1 LASSWTSWR
10 RRTATRRLARR
21 LERTQAQLGLL
32 ARREAALQV
41 ALQLQE
47 LTQEAQLARVQ
58 ELLAD
63 LSTPAQPAPLPEPL
77 SPEPTDLVTPQV
89 LPLVQQE
96 LLLPRRPEPE
106 ELEPM
111 PPAEDQLWSQL
122 GGLSSTRTSPPSSA
136 S

>member
-1 LASSWTSWR
+1 M
-10 RRTATRRLARR
+10 ARE
-21 LERTQAQLGLL
+21 LERTQALLGLL
-32 ARREAALQV
+32 AQREARLQV
-41 ALQLQE
+41 ALQLEGLTLEAQE
-47 LTQEAQLARVQ
+47 LRVR

-63 LSTPAQPAPLPEPL
+63 LSTPEQPAPPPEPP
-77 SPEPTDLVTPQV
+77 SPEPTMLMAVTQAEA
-89 LPLVQQE
+89 QQ

-122 GGLSSTRTSPPSSA
+122 AGPSSTRTSPPSSE

>member
-1 LASSWTSWR
+1 V
-10 RRTATRRLARR
+10 RR

-32 ARREAALQV
+32 AQREAALQV

-63 LSTPAQPAPLPEPL
+63 LSTPVQPVPLPEPL
-77 SPEPTDLVTPQV
+77 SLESLVET
-89 LPLVQQE
+89 VQQE
-96 LLLPRRPEPE
+96 TPVRHEQELMLPRRPEPE

-122 GGLSSTRTSPPSSA
+122 GGLSSTRTSPPSSE

>member
-1 LASSWTSWR
+1 M
-10 RRTATRRLARR
+10 ARE
-21 LERTQAQLGLL
+21 LERTQALLRLL
-32 ARREAALQV
+32 AQREAKLQV
-41 ALQLQE
+41 ALQLQG
-47 LTQEAQLARVQ
+47 LTLEAQHLRVA

-63 LSTPAQPAPLPEPL
+63 LSTPEQPAPPPEPP
-77 SPEPTDLVTPQV
+77 SPEPEMM
-89 LPLVQQE
+89 LPVDHPVQQM
-96 LLLPRRPEPE
+96 LQLPRRPEPE